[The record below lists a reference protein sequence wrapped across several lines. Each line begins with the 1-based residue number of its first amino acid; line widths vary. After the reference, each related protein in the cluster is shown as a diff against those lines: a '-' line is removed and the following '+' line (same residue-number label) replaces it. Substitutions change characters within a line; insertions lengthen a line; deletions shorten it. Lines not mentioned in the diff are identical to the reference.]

1 MASIPEAALWSQGS
15 AAHSAKGGP
24 CSALK
29 ERPCILTTPHLGW
42 GLEEG
47 AGSVPG
53 VGRAGTLLRGSRTLA
68 DAVTATPREPG
79 RLPHGLAVLWRLLG
93 SAKKPP
99 PFLWAK
105 SKTFQ
110 FLKEI

>member
-1 MASIPEAALWSQGS
+1 MASIPEAASWSQGS

-53 VGRAGTLLRGSRTLA
+53 GEGRDLAPRQRDAGH
-68 DAVTATPREPG
+68 AVTATPREPG